1 MFFDQQ
7 QPNNEMNTMKSK
19 LRARRMWANECYLLE
34 PRADVLTVTNPSARY
49 SVRVAVIPLN
59 DPDAMIARAS
69 TVVSDMICTANISDI
84 CRAVLLSSGVL
95 PKPRKGGRK

>member
-1 MFFDQQ
+1 
-7 QPNNEMNTMKSK
+7 MNTATRT
-19 LRARRMWANECYLLE
+19 LRARRMWANEYYLLE
-34 PRADVLTVTNPSARY
+34 PRAHVLTVTNPSARY

-95 PKPRKGGRK
+95 PKSKGGRK

>member
-1 MFFDQQ
+1 
-7 QPNNEMNTMKSK
+7 MNTMKSK
-19 LRARRMWANECYLLE
+19 LRARRMWANECYLLD
-34 PRADVLTVTNPSARY
+34 PRAHVLTVTNPSARY

>member
-1 MFFDQQ
+1 
-7 QPNNEMNTMKSK
+7 MKSK

-34 PRADVLTVTNPSARY
+34 PHADVLIVTNPSAHY
-49 SVRVAVIPLN
+49 AVRVAVIPIN

-69 TVVSDMICTANISDI
+69 TVVSDIISTANIHDI

>member
-1 MFFDQQ
+1 
-7 QPNNEMNTMKSK
+7 MNTMKSK
-19 LRARRMWANECYLLE
+19 LRARKMWANECYLLDE
-34 PRADVLTVTNPSARY
+34 PHADVLTVTRKSARY